1 MEEFTELMEGKQ
13 EPPMENEPAEAKSG
27 PIVAYGD
34 PAQGLALQ
42 AGIRFGLLG
51 THLVAAFGK
60 DTEGIKLLVM
70 PTDTEAP
77 WITVGQIV
85 KDINKLLGKSVI
97 EEKDISEK
105 LGGLAQESGG
115 AGFDVNKIGFKLST
129 VFLFYQKTAGE
140 TPSSATEYAFSLE
153 VDLSKVMG
161 DKPIGLIS
169 MDSAFFSIWNTDRD
183 SILSRMKIFDFNSI

>member
-1 MEEFTELMEGKQ
+1 MDEYTELTEEKREAQ
-13 EPPMENEPAEAKSG
+13 EENKPAEIMDG
-27 PIVAYGD
+27 PVVAYGD

-42 AGIRFGLLG
+42 AGVNFGLLG

-60 DTEGIKLLVM
+60 DTDGIKLLVM

-77 WITVGQIV
+77 WITIGQIV
-85 KDINKLLGKSVI
+85 KDINTLLGKPVI
-97 EEKDISEK
+97 EEKDISAK
-105 LGGLAQESGG
+105 LEDLAKESGSS
-115 AGFDVNKIGFKLST
+115 GFDVNKIAFKLST

-140 TPSSATEYAFSLE
+140 KPTSATEYAFSLE

-183 SILSRMKIFDFNSI
+183 SILSRMKIFDFKSI